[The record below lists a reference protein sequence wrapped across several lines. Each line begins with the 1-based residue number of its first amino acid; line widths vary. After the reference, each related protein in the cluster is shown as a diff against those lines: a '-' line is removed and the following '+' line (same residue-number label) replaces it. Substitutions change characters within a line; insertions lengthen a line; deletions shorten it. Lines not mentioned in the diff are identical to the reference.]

1 MRSSMIPFHTVAM
14 VFLAATTSL
23 GAQQVAPLFDGKSLD
38 GWTTVGG
45 QPVTKGWEIVDGMIH
60 LNTDG
65 ERAGPIVTKQEYR
78 DFELRFEWKNVPGGN
93 SGVKYRV
100 RKFAN
105 KTLGCEYQ
113 IIDDDGY
120 RVKLRP
126 KGSTGALYDIYE
138 PNSAKAVN
146 PPGQFNRS
154 RIVVRGN
161 RIEHWLNGK
170 RIVLA
175 CVGSNEWNRR
185 IADSK
190 FADVPEFG
198 RNRAGK
204 IMLTDHKS
212 EVWYRNI
219 ELTPLP
225 APEECQ
231 LPCTRHRQRRGIL
244 ERVFRLWR

>member
-1 MRSSMIPFHTVAM
+1 MRSSTISFLTVAT
-14 VFLAATTSL
+14 VLFAVTTSL
-23 GAQQVAPLFDGKSLD
+23 EAQQVVPLFDGKSLD

-45 QPVTKGWEIVDGMIH
+45 QPVTKGWEVVDGMIH
-60 LNTDG
+60 LNTEG
-65 ERAGPIVTKQEYR
+65 ERAGAIVTEQEYR
-78 DFELRFEWKNVPGGN
+78 DFELCFEWKNVPGGN

-100 RKFAN
+100 RKFGN

-120 RVKLRP
+120 RVKLPP
-126 KGSTGALYDIYE
+126 KGSTGALYDLYE
-138 PNSAKAVN
+138 PDISKSVN
-146 PPGQFNRS
+146 PLDQFNHS

-170 RIVLA
+170 QIVVA
-175 CVGSNEWNRR
+175 CVGSSEWNRR

-190 FADVPEFG
+190 FADVPGFG
-198 RNRAGK
+198 RNRSGK

-219 ELTPLP
+219 ELTPLA
-225 APEECQ
+225 APETCR
-231 LPCTRHRQRRGIL
+231 PTPMRGWKRRGL
-244 ERVFRLWR
+244 LRKALRFPR

>member
-1 MRSSMIPFHTVAM
+1 MCNSTIVSLAAM
-14 VFLAATTSL
+14 TFFLAIGSSL
-23 GAQQVAPLFDGKSLD
+23 EAQQATPIFDRESLD
-38 GWTTVGG
+38 GWTTLDG
-45 QPVTKGWEIVDGMIH
+45 QPVTRGWEIVDGMIH

-65 ERAGPIVTKQEYR
+65 GRAGHIVTAQDYC
-78 DFELRFEWKNVPGGN
+78 DFELRFEWKNVAGGN

-100 RKFAN
+100 REFGN

-113 IIDDDGY
+113 ILDDDGY
-120 RVKLRP
+120 HVKLRP
-126 KGSTGALYDIYE
+126 KGTTGALYDIYA
-138 PNSAKAVN
+138 PNELKFVN
-146 PPGQFNRS
+146 PPGQFNHS

-161 RIEHWLNGK
+161 RIEHWLNGEQ
-170 RIVLA
+170 IVVA
-175 CVGSNEWNRR
+175 CVGSAEWNRR